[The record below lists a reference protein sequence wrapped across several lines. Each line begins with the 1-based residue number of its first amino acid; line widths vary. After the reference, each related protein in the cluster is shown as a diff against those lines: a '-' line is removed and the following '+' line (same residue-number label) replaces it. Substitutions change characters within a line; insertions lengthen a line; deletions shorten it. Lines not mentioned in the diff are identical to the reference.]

1 MYRTLTRLK
10 PNACKASSA
19 GYVETMGRDLTYR
32 MEHGSRG
39 FVVRHIILTRW
50 LLPDLE
56 SPLND
61 QERGRVS
68 GDQTPG
74 SDTKTG
80 HNLTKLDHDASTNRF
95 ALPRAAEEPGGD

>member
-19 GYVETMGRDLTYR
+19 GYVETMGRDLTCR

-39 FVVRHIILTRW
+39 W